1 MPPMPSGSVMVIGI
15 DSELWNSQ
23 VKLIFSYVCQA

>member
-1 MPPMPSGSVMVIGI
+1 MPSGSAPVMVIGI

-23 VKLIFSYVCQA
+23 VKLIFSSVCQP